1 MCEPKVKVTAGAML
15 VASLS
20 PRVALATM
28 AVLGSGVALI
38 TVLGTSA
45 PVYVWMGV
53 FLWAAVTTIAL
64 LRRRA
69 DPVRRVV
76 TVPARTPQRTRV
88 ELVASRRVP
97 ELEAGAPAVTYTV
110 TQQHTVR

>member
-1 MCEPKVKVTAGAML
+1 MCEPSPKVTAGAML

-20 PRVALATM
+20 PRVTLATM
-28 AVLGSGVALI
+28 AVLGSGVTLVA
-38 TVLGTSA
+38 VLGSGA
-45 PVYVWMGV
+45 PTFLWMV
-53 FLWAAVTTIAL
+53 AVLWAAVTTIAL

-76 TVPARTPQRTRV
+76 SVPARAPQQTRV

-97 ELEAGAPAVTYTV
+97 ELEAGVPAVTYTV
-110 TQQHTVR
+110 VEQRAAW